1 MGQLKLLDCTLRDGG
16 YINNWM
22 FGENNIQAILHGLF
36 SARID
41 IIECGY
47 LSKKRFFQKDSTQ
60 ICDVGYLNSIFAD
73 HSGASDFVAM
83 INYGE
88 FPLSNIPEREA
99 HGLTGLRVAFHKNDR
114 ADALSYC
121 KELRKKGYDVYIQP
135 MVALSYGDEEFI
147 ELIHDS
153 NDISPKAF
161 YIVDSFG
168 AMKKQD
174 LLHALYLTD
183 YNLNRDIAIGFH
195 SHNNLQLSYSL
206 AQMLCEQCMRRDLVI
221 DSSIYGMGR
230 GAGNLNTELFA
241 EYLNQ
246 FYGASY
252 NVEALLRI
260 IDNVIAPIYHKKYWG
275 YSLPLYLSATHNCHP
290 NYAIYLDDKNTLTVE
305 NIHEIFSMMEPARKA
320 MFDRDY
326 IRDLYIRYQSNNH
339 PIMDNSQLRTHIMG
353 REVLVLAPGKSSHTE
368 VEKIRAAAVG
378 KIVISINYVP
388 KNIPVD
394 YVFVS
399 NLRRWDNIDKSAI
412 PQAILTSNIRF
423 STAGAYIVDYAS
435 LLNEVDAVKDN
446 AGMMLISLLIQW
458 KAKEIFLA
466 GMDGYATDGSNE
478 KNFVEPDMEFN
489 KQQSVM
495 DAMNRGMETM
505 LRQFMKQVP
514 ITIVTTPQM
523 VHP

>member
-1 MGQLKLLDCTLRDGG
+1 MGQLRLLDCTLRDGG
-16 YINNWM
+16 YINHWM

-36 SARID
+36 SAKID
-41 IIECGY
+41 IVECGY
-47 LSKKRFFQKDSTQ
+47 LSKKKPFQKDSTQ
-60 ICDVGYLNSIFAD
+60 ICDIDYLNSILTD
-73 HSGASDFVAM
+73 YHGASEFVAM

-88 FPLSNIPEREA
+88 FPLSDIPERQA
-99 HGLTGLRVAFHKNDR
+99 HGLAGLRVAFHKKDR
-114 ADALSYC
+114 TDALSYC
-121 KELRKKGYDVYIQP
+121 KELRQKGYDVYIQP
-135 MVALSYGDEEFI
+135 MVALSYSDDEFI
-147 ELIHDS
+147 KLIKSS
-153 NDISPKAF
+153 NDILPKAF

-168 AMKKQD
+168 AMKRQD

-183 YNLNRDIAIGFH
+183 YNLNCDIAIGFH

-206 AQMLCEQCMRRDLVI
+206 AQTLCEQCMCRDLVI

-260 IDNVIAPIYHKKYWG
+260 IDNVITPIYHKKYWG

-305 NIHEIFSMMEPARKA
+305 NIHEIFSMMDPARKV
-320 MFDRDY
+320 MFDQDY
-326 IRDLYIRYQSNNH
+326 IQDLYIQYQSTNH
-339 PIMDNSQLRTHIMG
+339 PMIDNTQLRDHITG
-353 REVLVLAPGKSSHTE
+353 QEVLILAPGKSSQTE
-368 VEKIRAAAVG
+368 IEKIRAAAFG

-388 KNIPVD
+388 KNIGVD

-423 STAGAYIVDYAS
+423 STTGAYIVDYAS
-435 LLNEVDAVKDN
+435 LLNKVEAVRDN
-446 AGMMLISLLIQW
+446 AGMMLISLLVQW
-458 KAKEIFLA
+458 KAKRIFLA
-466 GMDGYATDGSNE
+466 GMDGYVSGGGNQQ
-478 KNFVEPDMEFN
+478 NFAEPDMEFN

-495 DAMNRGMETM
+495 NAMNRGMEKM
-505 LRQFMKQVP
+505 LRQFMRQVP
-514 ITIVTTPQM
+514 ITIVTTPRM
-523 VHP
+523 IRP